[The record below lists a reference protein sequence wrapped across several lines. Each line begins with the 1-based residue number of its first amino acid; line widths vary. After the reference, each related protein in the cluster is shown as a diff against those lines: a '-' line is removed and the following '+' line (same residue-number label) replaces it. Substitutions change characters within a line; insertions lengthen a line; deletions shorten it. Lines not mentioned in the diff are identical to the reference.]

1 MTILLLLIIRL
12 GPFRQVLVRWSFES
26 TNVVQA
32 LGRAA
37 TEIARA
43 VALQISEKDRLE
55 KIG

>member
-12 GPFRQVLVRWSFES
+12 GPFRQVRVRWSFES
-26 TNVVQA
+26 TNVVHA

-37 TEIARA
+37 TEIAMA